1 MLRATGIPRQMQDA
15 KVKKSTKAY
24 YHPDS
29 NRIILLNHLK
39 A

>member
-1 MLRATGIPRQMQDA
+1 MLRATGIPRQMQNA
-15 KVKKSTKAY
+15 KVKKSSKAY
-24 YHPDS
+24 YHSDL